1 MIRFLLTFIVA
12 YSLMN
17 GYVLN
22 KARALFPDRP
32 STRILLLCFLA
43 LMVFAPMG
51 ARLCERGGHPT
62 LAHLL
67 AFTGYPWMG
76 FVFLA
81 FWVFLLTDAVSLMA
95 KYTHVAPALHNPLLK
110 TRGAAVVIFGIVALI
125 FLYGIVEARSIRT
138 ERVTITTSKLPP
150 GVDRLRIA
158 QISDV
163 HLGLIVGEGRLKN
176 MLQMVEAE
184 KPDLLVATGDMVDG
198 NIVDRGEIFRQ
209 FQALQPPL
217 GKFAVTGNHEVYT
230 GIAQSFE
237 ALRMAGF
244 RILEGEAVDV
254 GGVLTVAGVDDPA
267 RGAPM
272 DEAALLEPLQN
283 GRFVLFLKHRPQPV
297 ENSQGL
303 FDLQL
308 SGHTHRGQIFPFR
321 FFTGMSYPMQD
332 GLYHLK
338 NGSKLYTSRGSGTWG
353 PPIRVLSPPEVT
365 IIDLVAGNG

>member
-1 MIRFLLTFIVA
+1 MIRFLITFIVA

-22 KARALFPDRP
+22 KARFLFPDRLP
-32 STRILLLCFLA
+32 TRVLLLCFLA
-43 LMVFAPMG
+43 LMVLAPMG
-51 ARLCERGGHPT
+51 ARLSERGGHST
-62 LAHLL
+62 LAHIF

-81 FWVFLLTDAVSLMA
+81 FWIFLLTDVVTLLA
-95 KYTHVAPALHNPLLK
+95 KYTGVAPALHNPLLK
-110 TRGAAVVIFGIVALI
+110 TRGAVAVLFGIVAMV

-138 ERVTITTSKLPP
+138 ERLSIATPKLPP
-150 GVDRLRIA
+150 GMHRLRIA

-163 HLGLIVGEGRLKN
+163 HMGLIVGEGRLRSILKI
-176 MLQMVEAE
+176 VEEE
-184 KPDLLVATGDMVDG
+184 KPDLLVATGDLVDG
-198 NIVDRGEIFRQ
+198 DIVDRADLFRQ
-209 FQALQPPL
+209 FQSLQPPL

-230 GIAQSFE
+230 GMAQSIE

-254 GGVLTVAGVDDPA
+254 GGVLTIAGVDDPA
-267 RGAPM
+267 RGASV
-272 DEAALLEPLQN
+272 EEGLLLGPLRKD
-283 GRFVLFLKHRPQPV
+283 RFVLLLKHRPHAP
-297 ENSQGL
+297 ESSQGL

-321 FFTGMSYPMQD
+321 FFTGLSYPMQD

-365 IIDLVAGNG
+365 IIDLVAGTG

>member
-1 MIRFLLTFIVA
+1 MIRFLLTFIVS

-22 KARALFPDRP
+22 KARFLFPDCRAV
-32 STRILLLCFLA
+32 RILFLCFLA

-51 ARLCERGGHPT
+51 ARLSERGGHPR
-62 LAHLL
+62 LAHIF

-81 FWVFLLTDAVSLMA
+81 FCIFLLTDTLALLA
-95 KYTHVAPALHNPLLK
+95 KYTGVAPALHNPLLK
-110 TRGAAVVIFGIVALI
+110 TRGAVAVLFGVITMV

-138 ERVTITTSKLPP
+138 ERVSISTSKLPP
-150 GVDRLRIA
+150 GLNRLRIA

-163 HLGLIVGEGRLKN
+163 HMGLIVGEGRLKSI
-176 MLQMVEAE
+176 LRIVEEE
-184 KPDLLVATGDMVDG
+184 KPDLLVATGDLVDG
-198 NIVDRGEIFRQ
+198 NILDRADLFQQ
-209 FQALQPPL
+209 FQALQPSL
-217 GKFAVTGNHEVYT
+217 GKLAVTGNHEVYT
-230 GIAQSFE
+230 GMAQSLE
-237 ALRMAGF
+237 ALRMGGF
-244 RILEGEAVDV
+244 RVLEGEAVDV

-267 RGAPM
+267 RGASV
-272 DEAALLEPLQN
+272 DESSLLESLCRD
-283 GRFVLFLKHRPQPV
+283 RFVLLLKHRPQAS
-297 ENSQGL
+297 ESSQGL

-321 FFTGMSYPMQD
+321 LFTGLSYPMQD

-365 IIDLVAGNG
+365 IIDLVAKNE